1 MPTVRSMYAR
11 YSTKACEPFEF
22 VTNPRAAEGG
32 RCPPEHRAGL
42 MVDSIHD
49 GAVIP
54 QEFLVDGAGQ
64 PIQEE
69 SFLRNYEIER
79 DWGADLVA
87 GFLAEELGLAGHY
100 RVNIARVLMDFGRF
114 PGMTRQSGNHLDRFA
129 INYPFS
135 SLLSYDQKR
144 RVLEA
149 YYDRISEKIDE
160 AVRGRI
166 VKISIHT
173 YDRLNASGT
182 VRPQISLV
190 TRAAGYQTESRMPF
204 GVFDELYPDVLGEFT
219 CSRVLRDR
227 ISLTMEKSGLPV
239 AHNYPYLLPEG
250 SIEVRA
256 QVWFFFEFLRLRFQ
270 AAHPETV
277 TEPAFQAVWDMLM
290 DTNLRSATS
299 EQLRSYLHMF
309 RRAPRGREAEFLAAQ
324 RAYEHVRR
332 YLQQDGHAIVDAY
345 RHSMDRPSTFAIEV
359 RKDLVWDFDSQ
370 ERPLRPRPEA
380 ARQIAKVLAGAVGVY
395 LQEDRPAEHQT
406 FPDYERAAWYHGAPL
421 A

>member
-1 MPTVRSMYAR
+1 MSTVRSMYAR

-22 VTNPRAAEGG
+22 VPNPRAAEGG
-32 RCPPEHRAGL
+32 LCPPELRDRL
-42 MVDSIHD
+42 MVDNVHD

-54 QEFLVDGAGQ
+54 EEFLLDEDGQ
-64 PIQEE
+64 PIPEE
-69 SFLRNYEIER
+69 AFVRCYEIER

-87 GFLAEELGLAGHY
+87 KGLAEELGLAGHY

-114 PGMTRQSGNHLDRFA
+114 PGMTRQTGDHLDRFA

-135 SLLSYDQKR
+135 SLLSYAQKR
-144 RVLEA
+144 RVLEN
-149 YYDRISEKIDE
+149 YYDRISERIDQ

-166 VKISIHT
+166 IKVSIHT

-190 TRAAGYQTESRMPF
+190 TRAKGYQADSRMPF

-227 ISLTMEKSGLPV
+227 ISLTMEKNGLPV

-256 QVWFFFEFLRLRFQ
+256 QVWFFFDFLRKRFE
-270 AAHPETV
+270 AELPETATHPSYV
-277 TEPAFQAVWDMLM
+277 AVWDMLM

-309 RRAPRGREAEFLAAQ
+309 RHAPPGREAEFRGAQ
-324 RAYEHVRR
+324 DAYEQVRR
-332 YLQQDGHAIVDAY
+332 FLKQDGEAIVEAY
-345 RHSMDRPSTFAIEV
+345 RRWEDRPSTLALEV
-359 RKDLVWDFDSQ
+359 RKDLVWEFDAQ
-370 ERPLRPRPEA
+370 DRPLRPKPEA
-380 ARQIAKVLAGAVGVY
+380 ARQIGRLLAQAITVY
-395 LQEDRPAEHQT
+395 LAEDRPAEHQP
-406 FPDYERAAWYHGAPL
+406 FPDYDRGAWYHDLPRA
-421 A
+421 